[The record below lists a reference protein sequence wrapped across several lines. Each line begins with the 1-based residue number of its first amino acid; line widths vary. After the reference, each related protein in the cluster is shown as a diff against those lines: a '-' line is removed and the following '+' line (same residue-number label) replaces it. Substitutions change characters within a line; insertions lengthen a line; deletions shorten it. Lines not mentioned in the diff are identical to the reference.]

1 MLSSDVGKALGWE
14 SRQLPQRGSTT
25 RVPLASVVNTSL
37 PPPQVQNSEHT
48 ADVTHTSENTESHW
62 HLSWTHPN
70 TTQQWKHSWQNTHRS
85 EEAKYQSWIFCV
97 DLNRDFR
104 KSPMYQLQTKLVK
117 LFSWKHENYCFHE
130 ESKHLSCYSCFKH
143 DLCKAEHLC
152 HSSSSGINKM
162 LTGSQSN
169 RERREQPMTH
179 SCWDVLLKVS
189 SQVVSEKSLIDS
201 IWVCCN
207 KKNWNA

>member
-1 MLSSDVGKALGWE
+1 MGESSA
-14 SRQLPQRGSTT
+14 
-25 RVPLASVVNTSL
+25 ASVGLHQQSPLGLRCEHITTS
-37 PPPQVQNSEHT
+37 PTSTKQWTHNSEHT

-130 ESKHLSCYSCFKH
+130 QSKHLSCYSCFKH
-143 DLCKAEHLC
+143 DLCKAENLC
-152 HSSSSGINKM
+152 QSSSSGINKM

-179 SCWDVLLKVS
+179 SCWDVLPGGFCK
-189 SQVVSEKSLIDS
+189 KFH
-201 IWVCCN
+201 WFCC
-207 KKNWNA
+207 KIFWNAQMV